1 MAADLPLLHIQK
13 RATEIYTS
21 KRCTWKEAYYEAFLE
36 ERMKKEG
43 FPVGRDIDE
52 LFGGIFRRKR

>member
-1 MAADLPLLHIQK
+1 MADLPPLHIQK

-21 KRCTWKEAYYEAFLE
+21 KRCTWKEAYDEAFLE
-36 ERMKKEG
+36 EQMKKEG
-43 FPVGRDIDE
+43 VPVGRDIDE

>member
-1 MAADLPLLHIQK
+1 MAADLPPLHIQK

-21 KRCTWKEAYYEAFLE
+21 KRCTWKEAYDEAFLE

-43 FPVGRDIDE
+43 FPQDMDK

>member
-1 MAADLPLLHIQK
+1 MAAGLPPLHIQK

-21 KRCTWKEAYYEAFLE
+21 KRCTWKEAYDEAFLE